1 MQRLSVPLRCAFM
14 NIPPSHSSA
23 MVDARDIA
31 ARRCVSLMFASAIA
45 EFTSQPVSVKQEA
58 EIEAASDEWEE
69 AGHYP
74 PAAGLAATTNAAG
87 NSRDCLQPMP
97 RFA

>member
-14 NIPPSHSSA
+14 NIPPSHPSA

-45 EFTSQPVSVKQEA
+45 QFTSQPVSVKQEA

-69 AGHYP
+69 VGITRP
-74 PAAGLAATTNAAG
+74 CGRI
-87 NSRDCLQPMP
+87 SRHN
-97 RFA
+97 